1 MEVFILIYQIKTHKY
16 PMKFDTRITR
26 LFNIN
31 YPIIQAGMVW
41 VSGWKLAS
49 AVSNCGGLGLIGS
62 GSMKPDL
69 LREHIQKFKNATS
82 KPFGVNIPLHRRDAE
97 DLVNVVINE
106 EVKIIFSSA
115 GSPVKFIEQFKK
127 NNIKVVHV
135 VPSVKFGLKAESA
148 GCDAVVGEGVEA
160 GGHNGIDETTT
171 LCLIPQLADALKI
184 PVIAAGG
191 IADGRG
197 ILAALSLGAE
207 GVQLGTR
214 FAATVESSAHPNY
227 KKKVVETNDGD
238 TVLAFKKIGLVRM
251 MKNDFAF
258 RSVNAEEKGWNEE
271 KLRELLGT
279 KRERLG
285 IFEGDE
291 IEGEMEAGQSSGI
304 IKEILTV
311 EELFKKLLKEIEES
325 RNNVAQKIRQP

>member
-1 MEVFILIYQIKTHKY
+1 MNIETK
-16 PMKFDTRITR
+16 ITR
-26 LFNIN
+26 LFNIQ

-62 GSMKPDL
+62 GSMKPEL
-69 LREHIQKFKNATS
+69 LREHIQKCRIATDKS
-82 KPFGVNIPLHRRDAE
+82 FGVNIPLLRGDAE
-97 DLVNVVINE
+97 ELIKIVIE
-106 EVKIIFSSA
+106 EGVKIVFSSA
-115 GSPVKFIEQFKK
+115 GNPAKFIEQLKK
-127 NNIKVVHV
+127 NNVKVVHV
-135 VPSVKFGLKAESA
+135 VPSVKFGHKAENA

-160 GGHNGIDETTT
+160 GGHNGIDETST

-184 PVIAAGG
+184 PLIAAGG

-214 FAATVESSAHPNY
+214 FAATVESSAHSNY
-227 KKKVVETNDGD
+227 KRKVVETGDGD
-238 TVLAFKKIGLVRM
+238 TVLAFKRIGLVRM
-251 MKNDFAF
+251 MKNDFAL
-258 RSVNAEEKGWNEE
+258 RSVKAEEEGWDEE
-271 KLRELLGT
+271 QLRELLGN

-304 IKEILTV
+304 IKEILKV
-311 EELFKKLLKEIEES
+311 EDLFKKLLREIEES
-325 RNNVAQKIRQP
+325 KNNVKQKIREF

>member
-1 MEVFILIYQIKTHKY
+1 
-16 PMKFDTRITR
+16 MKFATKVTE
-26 LFNIN
+26 LFNIS

-49 AVSNCGGLGLIGS
+49 AVSNDGGLGLIGS

-69 LREHIQKFKNATS
+69 LREHIQKCRAATD
-82 KPFGVNIPLHRRDAE
+82 KPFGVNIPLLRGDADE
-97 DLVNVVINE
+97 LVRVTIE
-106 EVKIIFSSA
+106 EGVKIVFSSA
-115 GSPVKFIEQFKK
+115 GHPGKFIKLFKE
-127 NNIKVVHV
+127 NEIKVVHV
-135 VPSVKFGLKAESA
+135 IPSVKHALKAEEV

-160 GGHNGIDETTT
+160 GGHNGVNETTT
-171 LCLIPQLADALKI
+171 ISLIPQLVDALKI

-207 GVQLGTR
+207 GVQIGTR

-227 KKKVVETNDGD
+227 KQKVVKAEDDG
-238 TVLAFKKIGLVRM
+238 TILAFKKIGLVRM
-251 MKNDFAF
+251 LKNDFAD
-258 RSVNAEEKGWNEE
+258 RALKAENEGWDES
-271 KLRELLGT
+271 KLKELLGS

-291 IEGEMEAGQSSGI
+291 IEGELEAGQSSGLVN
-304 IKEILTV
+304 EILTV
-311 EELFKKLLKEIEES
+311 KELFQKLMKEILMAKQ
-325 RNNVAQKIRQP
+325 RNEKLIF

>member
-1 MEVFILIYQIKTHKY
+1 
-16 PMKFDTRITR
+16 MKFITKITE
-26 LFNIN
+26 LFNIQ

-49 AVSNCGGLGLIGS
+49 AVSNEGGLGLIGA

-69 LREHIQKFKNATS
+69 LKEHIQKCRAATD
-82 KPFGVNIPLHRRDAE
+82 KPFGVNIPLLRRDAE
-97 DLVNVVINE
+97 ELVKVTIE
-106 EVKIIFSSA
+106 EGVKIVFSSA
-115 GSPVKFIEQFKK
+115 GHPGKFINLFKE
-127 NNIKVVHV
+127 NNVKVAHV
-135 VPSVKFGLKAESA
+135 IPSVKHALKAEEV

-160 GGHNGIDETTT
+160 GGHNGINETTT
-171 LCLIPQLADALKI
+171 ISLIPQLVDALKI

-207 GVQLGTR
+207 GVQIGTR

-227 KKKVVETNDGD
+227 KQKVVEAKDDG

-251 MKNDFAF
+251 LKNEFAF
-258 RSVNAEEKGWNEE
+258 RAVNAESDGWDES
-271 KLRELLGT
+271 KLKELLGS

-291 IEGEMEAGQSSGI
+291 IEGELEAGQSSGLV
-304 IKEILTV
+304 KEILTV
-311 EELFKKLLKEIEES
+311 KELFSKLLNEVSEAKK
-325 RNNVAQKIRQP
+325 RNDQIIS